1 MRNKGYE
8 AALFA
13 GAMFVLKEIGASY
26 YIGETNMQN
35 EWMKDVFEKNGCQ
48 SLSSTGEICEKVLG
62 GSMMYTRTRIAEGTI
77 YVKAIHAFI
86 RVIVSKCIV
95 RRLEC

>member
-8 AALFA
+8 VALFA

-48 SLSSTGEICEKVLG
+48 LSSTE
-62 GSMMYTRTRIAEGTI
+62 R
-77 YVKAIHAFI
+77 YVRKF
-86 RVIVSKCIV
+86 
-95 RRLEC
+95 